1 MATSLRCTECDTRLK
16 LATSLAAGERV
27 KCPKCGITF
36 QASSSQNEP
45 KRSPNSKGQPDNQD
59 DRPRKTKKKKKIKA
73 QKKGLAIGLAAG
85 GVALLLGI
93 VGLIAWLASGR
104 HAGQNDVA
112 AATATADTSPPPIQ
126 VETAK
131 PQVETTKPPTTPP
144 KPNSQSITSSNSTPA
159 NTEPPKDVME
169 RARRATV
176 YIRVSSGGAISN
188 GSGFIVKSTV
198 DSVYIVTNYQVFLP
212 GAVLPPPESSTRQ
225 IKPPA
230 KPPSNPAPPPAQ
242 HTHPPAPVHPLIP
255 HPQNLPHTHIPGTTT
270 QPIIPPNVSVT
281 LNRGTTQ
288 EKTMTAEIV
297 GIDEEAD
304 LAMLHIVGTSN
315 LPPAI
320 DLAEDATV
328 KDSIPISIFGFPGD
342 SKNAV
347 PATGS
352 VTHVYRD
359 QSKDISD
366 LLLNGELS
374 PGHTGG
380 PVVDTQGRLV
390 GIAVSSVF
398 GKNVDRAIPTVKLD
412 QLFKGKMNSALVA
425 QYKLQGTAIMSIG
438 EAWFVD
444 HNQKVRNP
452 SPVHVSVNE
461 NKSKVNQF
469 FVLALA
475 SDPLRKVN
483 GMNLLYGVAPGTPI
497 KQDGQGWAPLPNAQR
512 FPLAVGKP
520 SIGKQSFSGTLQLP
534 GVTANQTYA
543 FQFSYVNADGVTIYT
558 EPHSIHFH

>member
-1 MATSLRCTECDTRLK
+1 
-16 LATSLAAGERV
+16 
-27 KCPKCGITF
+27 
-36 QASSSQNEP
+36 
-45 KRSPNSKGQPDNQD
+45 
-59 DRPRKTKKKKKIKA
+59 
-73 QKKGLAIGLAAG
+73 
-85 GVALLLGI
+85 
-93 VGLIAWLASGR
+93 
-104 HAGQNDVA
+104 
-112 AATATADTSPPPIQ
+112 
-126 VETAK
+126 
-131 PQVETTKPPTTPP
+131 
-144 KPNSQSITSSNSTPA
+144 
-159 NTEPPKDVME
+159 ME
-169 RARRATV
+169 KARRATV
-176 YIRVSSGGAISN
+176 YIHVSSGAAISN
-188 GSGFIVKSTV
+188 GSGFIVKSTG
-198 DSVYIVTNYQVFLP
+198 DSAYVVTNYQVFLP
-212 GAVLPPPESSTRQ
+212 GAVLPPPESGTRQ
-225 IKPPA
+225 FKPPA
-230 KPPSNPAPPPAQ
+230 KPPSNPAQPVRPPASA
-242 HTHPPAPVHPLIP
+242 HPPVI
-255 HPQNLPHTHIPGTTT
+255 HPQNLPHTHIPGATT

-281 LNRGTTQ
+281 LNRGTAE

-315 LPPAI
+315 LPPAV
-320 DLAEDATV
+320 DLAGDVTV
-328 KDSIPISIFGFPGD
+328 KESMPISIFGFPGD

-352 VTHVYRD
+352 VTQVYRD
-359 QSKDISD
+359 QNKDISD

-390 GIAVSSVF
+390 GIAVSSGF
-398 GKNVDRAIPTVKLD
+398 GKNVDRAIPTVKLNR
-412 QLFKGKMNSALVA
+412 LFKGKMNSALVA

-452 SPVHVSVNE
+452 SPVHISVSE

-469 FVLALA
+469 FVLALT
-475 SDPLRKVN
+475 SDPLRKIN

-512 FPLAVGKP
+512 FPLAIGKQ

-558 EPHSIHFH
+558 EPHKINFH